1 MKKKLLSV
9 AACLVLSLPARAQR
23 QDPVPPCTCESVEG
37 VEAVRE
43 GMTAH
48 GKRSL
53 QEASAAYSEALKLAP
68 SRDANAA
75 ERALALRVAPIVFAT
90 PREPF
95 QLKDAA
101 AILHPNG
108 EWIAY
113 HLFWED
119 DIDFPDDNDPCDH
132 EVVWVRVDRA
142 RGTAIEVYTYFHGRI
157 LKAGGLGS
165 ARPQVVAQWG
175 KHGTMPWEWR
185 NLLIEADEGDVEWR
199 YLGSEKAN
207 STGKLTLEAYNRA
220 TYKKLS
226 TYGRESQE
234 SLLAR
239 GWPYRFEGSWEDFTR
254 FTRPVDLAVV
264 LKKNGLLRVSH
275 FNNAALNRQLI
286 RYNFA
291 AKTEWP
297 DAMCDT
303 GLRTAAVG
311 K

>member
-1 MKKKLLSV
+1 MKRQFL
-9 AACLVLSLPARAQR
+9 AAALGWALWTPAAAQR
-23 QDPVPPCTCESVEG
+23 QDPIPPCTCESVEG
-37 VEAVRE
+37 VEAARE
-43 GMTAH
+43 GMKAH
-48 GKRSL
+48 SRRSL
-53 QEASAAYSEALKLAP
+53 QEASAAYSEALRLAP
-68 SRDANAA
+68 SRDANPA
-75 ERALALRVAPIVFAT
+75 EQALALRLAPVVLASS
-90 PREPF
+90 REPF
-95 QLKDAA
+95 PLKDAA

-142 RGTAIEVYTYFHGRI
+142 RGAASEIYTYFHGRI
-157 LKAGGLGS
+157 LKAPGTGGV
-165 ARPQVVAQWG
+165 RPRVVAQWG
-175 KHGTMPWEWR
+175 KHGTMPWDWR
-185 NLLIEADEGDVEWR
+185 NLLIDADEGDVEWR

-207 STGKLTLEAYNRA
+207 SAGKLTLEAYNLA

-239 GWPYRFEGSWEDFTR
+239 GWPFRFDGSWEDFIR
-254 FTRPVDLAVV
+254 FNRPWDLAPI
-264 LKKNGLLRVSH
+264 LKKNGLVRVSH
-275 FNNAALNRQLI
+275 FNNASLNRQLI

-297 DAMCDT
+297 DAMCHT
-303 GLRTAAVG
+303 PVRAAAAPR
-311 K
+311 